1 MYELT
6 RKIHLC
12 AGLAI
17 LTFVL
22 MYFLTGYLMIRHDLL
37 PEDKPV
43 KKTVVESLDRDLPEM
58 SSQELSVYLQDRF
71 DLKGKRNIPGGPR
84 KDGTWRFNYYH
95 PGLAAVAVISSDGK
109 KVEITTTAQGARG
122 VINGLH
128 RLHGYGG
135 GWLYDIWAFMY
146 DLASLALIVFPVS
159 GFILWLRIGRRKLAG
174 SLVLACGFSVPAA
187 IVLYLMYA

>member
-1 MYELT
+1 MYEIT
-6 RKIHLC
+6 RKIHLY

-17 LTFVL
+17 LTFVV
-22 MYFLTGYLMIRHDLL
+22 MYFLTGYLMIKHDLL

-43 KKTVVESLDRDLPEM
+43 KKTVVERLDQDLPEM
-58 SSQELSVYLQDRF
+58 SNQEFSVYLQDRF
-71 DLKGKRNIPGGPR
+71 DLKGKRNVPGRPR
-84 KDGTWRFNYYH
+84 KDGTWRFTYYR
-95 PGLAAVAVISSDGK
+95 PGFTSVAVVSSDGK
-109 KVEITTTAQGARG
+109 EVEITTTAQGARG
-122 VINGLH
+122 VIIGLH

-159 GFILWLRIGRRKLAG
+159 GFILWFRTSRRKLAG

>member
-1 MYELT
+1 MYEIT
-6 RKIHLC
+6 RKIHLY

-17 LTFVL
+17 LAFVV
-22 MYFLTGYLMIRHDLL
+22 MYFLTGYLMIKHDLL

-43 KKTVVESLDRDLPEM
+43 KKTVVESLDQDFPEM
-58 SSQELSVYLQDRF
+58 SGQELSIYLQDRF
-71 DLKGKRNIPGGPR
+71 DLKGKRNVPGRPQ
-84 KDGTWRFNYYH
+84 KDGSWRFTYNR
-95 PGLAAVAVISSDGK
+95 PGFASVAVVSSDGK
-109 KVEITTTAQGARG
+109 EVESTTTAQGARG
-122 VINGLH
+122 VIHGLH

-159 GFILWLRIGRRKLAG
+159 GFILWLRISRRKLAG